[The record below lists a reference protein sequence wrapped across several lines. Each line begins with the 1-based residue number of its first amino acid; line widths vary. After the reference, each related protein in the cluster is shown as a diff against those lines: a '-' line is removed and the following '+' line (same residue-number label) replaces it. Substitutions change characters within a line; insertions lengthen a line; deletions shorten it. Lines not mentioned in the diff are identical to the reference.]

1 MEGYSNPLRFD
12 RNCQGGGLLIY
23 IKNDIIFRELKS
35 FNFDDD
41 IECICFEINLR
52 GKKWALF
59 SIYRPPSQ
67 SQEHFFKNLGKA
79 VDHFSEKYENFL
91 MFGDFN
97 TIETDQQIHDF
108 MNNYSLKNL
117 VKEPTCYKGE
127 NPRCIDL
134 ILTNRYRCFQNTN
147 TIETGLSDF
156 HKMVI
161 TVLKTKY
168 QKAGPTVINYRDYNN
183 FSENNFKQD
192 LRDALG
198 GIRSS
203 AQNYDFFQNCFD
215 KVLDKHA
222 PIKKKYARGND
233 SPFMNRAL
241 RKAIMLRSRLKNK
254 YNKNRTVANWEAF
267 RKQRNL
273 CVTLFRTEKRNFYN
287 NLDISHITDNRK
299 FWNTVKPFISN
310 KNKSKTK
317 ITLIEDERVITKDEE
332 VAEILN
338 NYFVTV
344 TDSLG
349 INENNEA
356 ITSTTDITDPID
368 QVVLKYSSHPSIIK
382 IRSFVQ
388 QDTCFNFD
396 TISKEEMEK

>member
-1 MEGYSNPLRFD
+1 MSVSDSDVEGGAKSDLKNMRLKNSERIIIGYLNINSIRNKYDALKEIISKNVDIFTVAETKIDDSFPTEQFSMEGYSNPLRFD

-156 HKMVI
+156 HKWYL
-161 TVLKTKY
+161 TSTKY
-168 QKAGPTVINYRDYNN
+168 QEAGPTVVICQGLYEL
-183 FSENNFKQD
+183 F
-192 LRDALG
+192 
-198 GIRSS
+198 
-203 AQNYDFFQNCFD
+203 
-215 KVLDKHA
+215 
-222 PIKKKYARGND
+222 
-233 SPFMNRAL
+233 RAL
-241 RKAIMLRSRLKNK
+241 FPERS
-254 YNKNRTVANWEAF
+254 
-267 RKQRNL
+267 
-273 CVTLFRTEKRNFYN
+273 
-287 NLDISHITDNRK
+287 
-299 FWNTVKPFISN
+299 
-310 KNKSKTK
+310 
-317 ITLIEDERVITKDEE
+317 EE
-332 VAEILN
+332 
-338 NYFVTV
+338 
-344 TDSLG
+344 
-349 INENNEA
+349 
-356 ITSTTDITDPID
+356 
-368 QVVLKYSSHPSIIK
+368 
-382 IRSFVQ
+382 
-388 QDTCFNFD
+388 
-396 TISKEEMEK
+396 